1 MAVTEKDI
9 TLCGH
14 GSGTPSTKNMYT
26 YLESRYKS
34 IAPNG
39 KHKGVIAV
47 RRLKK
52 NY

>member
-26 YLESRYKS
+26 YLK
-34 IAPNG
+34 IQN
-39 KHKGVIAV
+39 
-47 RRLKK
+47 K
-52 NY
+52 NLLNIEYI